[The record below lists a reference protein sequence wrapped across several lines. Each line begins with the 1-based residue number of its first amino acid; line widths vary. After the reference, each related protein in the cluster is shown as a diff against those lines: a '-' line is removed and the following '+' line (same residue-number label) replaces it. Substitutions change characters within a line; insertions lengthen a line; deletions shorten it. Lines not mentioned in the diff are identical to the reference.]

1 MEVNIYHKEFSKES
15 VYRSICYKKI
25 VSKKLFLSKSK
36 KKVLEIIDNASCD
49 KYAVFD
55 KIKTIIDF

>member
-25 VSKKLFLSKSK
+25 VNKKLFLSKSN
-36 KKVLEIIDNASCD
+36 KKVLEIIDMTS
-49 KYAVFD
+49 YAINLQFL
-55 KIKTIIDF
+55 IK